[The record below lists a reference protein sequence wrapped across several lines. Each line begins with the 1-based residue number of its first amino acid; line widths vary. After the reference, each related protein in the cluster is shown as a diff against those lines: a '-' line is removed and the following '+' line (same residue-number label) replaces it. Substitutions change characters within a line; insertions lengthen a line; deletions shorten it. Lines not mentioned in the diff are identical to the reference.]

1 MLIIKNAVLAD
12 GVVYF
17 MVVVMFFA
25 QACFAVVYYFL
36 SN

>member
-17 MVVVMFFA
+17 IIGVVFFA
-25 QACFAVVYYFL
+25 QACFAMVYYFL